1 MFSDLI
7 RLDLGGIENP
17 TGVILCE
24 NEKLLVCHPILA
36 RLEETHPSSKTLLII
51 LTVVPW
57 AAMQDS
63 FTSRLSEIRHI
74 TELMPLAPKGREEV
88 NHNIPLLGNISGG
101 ELWAQYCVNTTSRF
115 TGLADHQCGNPCACS
130 ILPSVDIAENLRAVC
145 KAGDVISADAELTLI
160 GFKDIV
166 LEEWI

>member
-51 LTVVPW
+51 LTEHSTFCVGERRISRSV
-57 AAMQDS
+57 AACDGKEHLDS
-63 FTSRLSEIRHI
+63 
-74 TELMPLAPKGREEV
+74 
-88 NHNIPLLGNISGG
+88 NISGG